1 VDRREPS
8 VGVCGAAG
16 RSAAFV
22 RALTER
28 RDLRL
33 RYLCEPRGL
42 LRSALEKEVARLQPD
57 RRPGFWAQLGQA
69 NMYPMLED
77 PSVDG
82 VIVVEDCELRPDLVA
97 AALRAGKHVLAEE
110 PLALTTARARALQ
123 DAALTRGLLLMTAR
137 SARADAR
144 RVRFDAVAPAIAE
157 APPRELRLVLRR
169 RWAGEASGAAGLVED
184 LLAVRAQLGELQV
197 RNVRARLPAL
207 EVELQGA
214 SGGVARLVYRAPAA
228 APKSPRG
235 EGEREGLAVEVW
247 RGGALITSHESGAPG
262 RTDAIVD
269 HARRPVPAD
278 LMADL
283 RRFAL
288 ALANPESASAASADE
303 FKECLALIATA
314 EPLLPPPP

>member
-8 VGVCGAAG
+8 VGVCGGGG

-42 LRSALEKEVARLQPD
+42 LRAALEKEVARLQPD

-77 PSVDG
+77 PSVEG
-82 VIVVEDCELRPDLVA
+82 VIVVEDSELRPDLVA

-110 PLALTTARARALQ
+110 PVALTGARARALQ

-144 RVRFDAVAPAIAE
+144 RQRFDALAPAIAQS
-157 APPRELRLVLRR
+157 PPRDLRLVLRR
-169 RWAGEASGAAGLVED
+169 RLVGEGNGTAGLVED
-184 LLAVRAQLGELQV
+184 LLALRAQLGELQV
-197 RNVRARLPAL
+197 RGLRTRLPAL
-207 EVELQGA
+207 DVELEGA
-214 SGGVARLVYRAPAA
+214 SGGVARLVYRAPGA
-228 APKSPRG
+228 PRG
-235 EGEREGLAVEVW
+235 EAEREGVAVEVW
-247 RGGALITSHESGAPG
+247 RGGTLVTSHESGAPG
-262 RTDAIVD
+262 RTAAILD

-288 ALANPESASAASADE
+288 ALASAENTTGATTADD
-303 FKECLALIATA
+303 FKETLAFIATA